1 MKNEII
7 INSSKNNIFEVYDYP
22 NLDFYISTLPTLIIK
37 SMPSIEDIISKKN
50 EELIEE
56 TYLKMNNRNYI

>member
-7 INSSKNNIFEVYDYP
+7 INSSKNNIFEVYVYP

-37 SMPSIEDIISKKN
+37 SMPSTEDIFQKKMKN
-50 EELIEE
+50 
-56 TYLKMNNRNYI
+56 